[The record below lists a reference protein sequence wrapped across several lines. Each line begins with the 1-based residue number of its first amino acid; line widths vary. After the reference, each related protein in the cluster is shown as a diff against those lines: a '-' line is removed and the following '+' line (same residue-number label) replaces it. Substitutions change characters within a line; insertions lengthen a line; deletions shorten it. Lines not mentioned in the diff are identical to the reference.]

1 MKYHIYFL
9 HTITY
14 FFTYF
19 TMTAPW
25 STLVSV
31 RCAGCGTRRRFTGT
45 VLHANI
51 FFYHLSEPHFVCY
64 VINFTFAIWNVGDHK
79 VTRREHLSEH
89 KKSRAWWYRT
99 NIINISYKFVSVA
112 AGHLIYECSGVD
124 KRTIKKL
131 EKDAQEAPSMPD
143 CQRNAEGLLLT
154 SPEHSSWGGR

>member
-1 MKYHIYFL
+1 MYILYIFSYQCF
-9 HTITY
+9 T
-14 FFTYF
+14 FFRRSISAVVSTRGPSRSFYRLCRSGRQLN
-19 TMTAPW
+19 TDNTRKLWPVWLPPMTAPW

-89 KKSRAWWYRT
+89 KKSHA
-99 NIINISYKFVSVA
+99 
-112 AGHLIYECSGVD
+112 
-124 KRTIKKL
+124 
-131 EKDAQEAPSMPD
+131 
-143 CQRNAEGLLLT
+143 
-154 SPEHSSWGGR
+154 